1 VWVAATG
8 KAAGG
13 VLDVDD
19 QVSRLVTTE
28 VESQYRS
35 IFENAVEGIYQT
47 TFEGRYLRVNP
58 ALARVYGYPS
68 PEALIKG
75 LTDIAGQLYFDPK
88 RRDDFKRA
96 MAEEGIVQDFEAQV
110 YRADRSVIWIT
121 ENARCVRDS
130 TGKILYYEGTVEDIT
145 QRKADEEQIRLLA
158 TVFDNVADG
167 ILMVDRDLIVRAVN
181 PAYENMTGFA
191 RQELVGT
198 KLDILAP
205 GYHEKTFIESVWS
218 EIAARGRWTGEATC
232 RRMNGSPFIG
242 AMSISSV
249 QGLDGKPSHHV
260 IACSDISL
268 RKKQE
273 ARIRHQA
280 NFDLLTELPNRWLTT
295 ERLEQAILYATRGK
309 TGLAVLFIDLNGF
322 KQVND
327 GLGHQAGD
335 ELLKQVAKRL
345 RACTRLSDVVGR
357 LGGDEFLIVAAD
369 ATEPRVGSSLAQKI
383 IYSFADPFQILGRE
397 IYCVP
402 SIGVAHYP
410 DDGNTAEF
418 LVRNADMAMYTAK
431 QNKAHP
437 VVLFEPHMLS
447 AAADRLDIE
456 NDLRRAYERKEFVL
470 YYQPKVDAT
479 SRAIVG
485 AEALVRWLHP
495 ERGLVPPAAFI
506 TLAEECGLIN
516 AIGEWTLREACTQF
530 VRWRDAGGNLK
541 SVSVNLSPTQFQDR
555 GLTTVVE
562 RILHDT
568 KIPAGCLELELTES
582 AMSVDMESAIT
593 TLGTLKAMGVKL
605 SIDDFGTGY
614 SSLAYLKRLPIDVV
628 KIDRSFVK
636 DLSTSQ
642 VDGKI
647 VDAIIDLA
655 GGLGFNV
662 VAEGVETREQAEILR
677 NSHCELLQGYLFSKP
692 VDAAAFGQLM
702 VASPR

>member
-1 VWVAATG
+1 M
-8 KAAGG
+8 
-13 VLDVDD
+13 DD

-58 ALARVYGYPS
+58 ALARIYGYVS

-75 LTDIAGQLYFDPK
+75 LTDIAGQLYVEPK

-121 ENARCVRDS
+121 ENARCVRGTD
-130 TGKILYYEGTVEDIT
+130 GKIQFYEGTVEDIT
-145 QRKADEEQIRLLA
+145 QRKANEEQIRLLA

-167 ILMVDRDLIVRAVN
+167 ILMVDRDLTVRAVN

-191 RQELVGT
+191 RAELLGT
-198 KLDILAP
+198 KLDMLAP
-205 GYHEKTFIESVWS
+205 GYHEKTFIDSVWS

-232 RRMNGSPFIG
+232 RRMNSSPFIA

-249 QGLDGKPSHHV
+249 AGIDGEPSHYV
-260 IACSDISL
+260 VACSDISL

-295 ERLEQAILYATRGK
+295 ERLEQAILYAARGK
-309 TGLAVLFIDLNGF
+309 SGLAVLFLDLNSF

-369 ATEPRVGSSLAQKI
+369 ATEPRVGASLAQKI

-410 DDGNTAEF
+410 DDGNTAEL
-418 LVRNADMAMYTAK
+418 LVRNADMAMYAAK
-431 QNKAHP
+431 QNKSHP

-470 YYQPKVDAT
+470 YFQPKVDST
-479 SRAIVG
+479 SRVILG

-506 TLAEECGLIN
+506 TLAEECGLIH
-516 AIGEWTLREACTQF
+516 AIGEWTLREARTQF
-530 VRWRDAGGNLK
+530 VRWRAAGSKIK
-541 SVSVNLSPTQFQDR
+541 SVSVNLSPVQFQDR
-555 GLTTVVE
+555 GLTDTVE
-562 RILHDT
+562 RILRET
-568 KIPAGCLELELTES
+568 KIEPGCLELELTES

-647 VDAIIDLA
+647 VEAIIDLA
-655 GGLGFNV
+655 DGLGFNV
-662 VAEGVETREQAEILR
+662 VAEGVETGEQADILR
-677 NSHCELLQGYLFSKP
+677 NNRCELLQGYLFSKP
-692 VDAAAFGQLM
+692 VDADAFQLLLS
-702 VASPR
+702 APPL

>member
-1 VWVAATG
+1 M
-8 KAAGG
+8 
-13 VLDVDD
+13 
-19 QVSRLVTTE
+19 TTE

-58 ALARVYGYPS
+58 ALARIYGHAS

-75 LTDIAGQLYFDPK
+75 LTDIAGQLYVDPK
-88 RRDDFKRA
+88 RRDEFKRA

-110 YRADRSVIWIT
+110 YRADRSIIWIT
-121 ENARCVRDS
+121 ENARCVRGAD
-130 TGKILYYEGTVEDIT
+130 GKIQYYEGTVEDIT

-167 ILMVDRDLIVRAVN
+167 ILMVDRDLMVRAVN
-181 PAYENMTGFA
+181 PAYENITGFA
-191 RQELVGT
+191 RDELLGT
-198 KLDILAP
+198 KLDMLAP
-205 GYHEKTFIESVWS
+205 GYHEKTFIDSVWS
-218 EIAARGRWTGEATC
+218 EMAARGRWTGEATC
-232 RRMNGSPFIG
+232 RRMNGSPFIA
-242 AMSISSV
+242 AMSISAV
-249 QGLDGKPSHHV
+249 NGIDGNPSHYV

-295 ERLEQAILYATRGK
+295 ERLEQAILYAARGK
-309 TGLAVLFIDLNGF
+309 TGLAVLFLDLNSF

-369 ATEPRVGSSLAQKI
+369 ATEPRVGASLAQKI

-410 DDGNTAEF
+410 DDGDTAEL
-418 LVRNADMAMYTAK
+418 LVRNADMAMYAAK

-470 YYQPKVDAT
+470 YFQPKVDST
-479 SRAIVG
+479 SRLVAG
-485 AEALVRWLHP
+485 AEALVRWQHP

-516 AIGEWTLREACTQF
+516 AIGEWTMREACTQF
-530 VRWRDAGGNLK
+530 VRWRAAGSSIK

-555 GLTTVVE
+555 GLTGVVE
-562 RILHDT
+562 RILRDT
-568 KIPAGCLELELTES
+568 KIEPGCLELELTES

-647 VDAIIDLA
+647 VEAIIDLA
-655 GGLGFNV
+655 DGLGFNV

-677 NSHCELLQGYLFSKP
+677 NNRCELLQGYLFSKP
-692 VDAAAFGQLM
+692 VDAGAFEKLLAA
-702 VASPR
+702 PI